1 MRIPRTLFPALFLT
15 GLLAAQPA
23 APQPPPPGGAG
34 PQTPAPAPAATL
46 RAQYK
51 WGYAGVDGQGK
62 GTLNVLLEPGT
73 GRTVLEL
80 MGLGERLVLLEGDA
94 ASGYRVQIPREK
106 VDQRAA
112 TLGAMPLP
120 FLPQVGSPEAL
131 RRLLAQGEGP
141 GVKVTRRDS
150 QGPVKLRYDGRDDRN
165 KEVTVWLER
174 TRWEE
179 QRQP

>member
-1 MRIPRTLFPALFLT
+1 MRIPKALCPALFLT
-15 GLLAAQPA
+15 GLLAAP
-23 APQPPPPGGAG
+23 APQPPPGGAG
-34 PQTPAPAPAATL
+34 AQSSTPATTL

-51 WGYAGVDGQGK
+51 WGYAGADGQGK
-62 GTLNVLLEPGT
+62 GTLNILLEPGT

-94 ASGYRVQIPREK
+94 ASGYRVQIPRQK
-106 VDQRAA
+106 VDQRTA

-120 FLPQVGSPEAL
+120 FLPQVGSPDAL
-131 RRLLAQGEGP
+131 RRLLAQGIGP
-141 GVKVTRRDS
+141 GVKVTRRDGL
-150 QGPVKLRYDGRDDRN
+150 GPVKLRYDGRDDRN

-179 QRQP
+179 HRQP